1 VPLWK
6 TKWGWRWQMQ
16 VLGKRYSG
24 HAKTKVEA
32 RAAMEKKRAELTRF
46 LSPAPKE
53 WDFLSLATE
62 YLEQA
67 QRRFAAKTWQYK
79 SYVYRHFLEFAGNL
93 PLSQVT
99 PHLIESYLHTRHS
112 NYNYNVHRKDLCA
125 LLTWAWR
132 RGMIRENPC
141 FHVAKMPVQEPDRV
155 SLTQEEMTRLLIAAG
170 PERPFFLVLYHTMAR
185 VGEVMR
191 LRWDDVN
198 FSEHR
203 IRLWTRKRKDG
214 AMEFDWLFM
223 NEDLHQ
229 VLRDLWNKKDR
240 HPEWVFPSPRTG
252 KPFTDRKKLI
262 HGVCK
267 RAGVRPVGFHAIRHH
282 VATLLADKEKISL
295 PTLSRFLRHKF
306 LRTTE
311 VYLRKPDESL
321 RDAAKR
327 LKNAHLLSDLLTNPV
342 QEKEKAT

>member
-1 VPLWK
+1 
-6 TKWGWRWQMQ
+6 
-16 VLGKRYSG
+16 
-24 HAKTKVEA
+24 
-32 RAAMEKKRAELTRF
+32 MEKKRAELTRF

-67 QRRFAAKTWQYK
+67 QRRFAVKTWQYK
-79 SYVYRHFLEFAGNL
+79 AYVYRHFLEFAGNL
-93 PLSQVT
+93 PMSQVT
-99 PHLIESYLHTRHS
+99 PHLIESYLNTRHS
-112 NYNYNVHRKDLCA
+112 NYNYNVHRKEVCA

-141 FHVAKMPVQEPDRV
+141 FHVAKMPVQEPDRI

-170 PERPFFLVLYHTMAR
+170 PDRPFFLVLYHTLAR

-198 FSEHR
+198 FSEKR

-240 HPEWVFPSPRTG
+240 HPEWVFPNPKTG
-252 KPFTDRKKLI
+252 KPFTNRKRLI
-262 HGVCK
+262 QGACQ
-267 RAGVRPVGFHAIRHH
+267 RAGVRSIGFHAIRHH

-295 PTLSRFLRHKF
+295 PTLSRFLRHKS

-311 VYLRKPDESL
+311 IYLRKPDESL

-327 LKNAHLLSDLLTNPV
+327 LENAHLLSDLLTDPV
-342 QEKEKAT
+342 EEKEKAT